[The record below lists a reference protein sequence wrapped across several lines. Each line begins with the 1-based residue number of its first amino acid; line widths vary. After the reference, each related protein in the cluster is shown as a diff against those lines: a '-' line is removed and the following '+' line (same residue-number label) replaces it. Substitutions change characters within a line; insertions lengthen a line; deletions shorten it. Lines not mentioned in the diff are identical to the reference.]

1 MYKDQKLD
9 SYDYKIVFQSKYSWE
24 KEVYY
29 KECATETEIKN
40 YFTRLGINLF
50 LCYAIGAADIHYE
63 NVIAAG
69 EFPVLIDMEVIKRNK
84 NSNIMRDIEKF
95 MSDSVL
101 NIGIL
106 PVYMKGTNNS
116 VFNAGILRNEE
127 RRYMMFRLLLIHK
140 HRIFELRIRR
150 V

>member
-1 MYKDQKLD
+1 MIIKL
-9 SYDYKIVFQSKYSWE
+9 YFNQNIVGKKRFITN
-24 KEVYY
+24 
-29 KECATETEIKN
+29 ECATETEIKN

-106 PVYMKGTNNS
+106 PV
-116 VFNAGILRNEE
+116 LHERNE
-127 RRYMMFRLLLIHK
+127 
-140 HRIFELRIRR
+140 
-150 V
+150 

>member
-1 MYKDQKLD
+1 M
-9 SYDYKIVFQSKYSWE
+9 
-24 KEVYY
+24 
-29 KECATETEIKN
+29 
-40 YFTRLGINLF
+40 F
-50 LCYAIGAADIHYE
+50 LCYTIGVADIHYE

-84 NSNIMRDIEKF
+84 NSNAMSDIEKF

-127 RRYMMFRLLLIHK
+127 SCKTIYDVPVVVNSQTSDI
-140 HRIFELRIRR
+140 RIAYKK